1 MVGRGSRQ
9 VRELGAGRRGRGG
22 RGRGSRPAPMPSRPS
37 PRTPPTRD
45 EDVVVRVHQR
55 GQHLGQVGQRLGEHA
70 ALVARV
76 QVACRPPHLQRQAD
90 HAAHAVG
97 DAGQPLAHPQRVGD
111 YHQARALKPPQVLSH
126 GVVEAGGALVAW
138 GCAVGAGGGS
148 TGERSAGALPA
159 RHTAPRRCRRRSC
172 PDRRR
177 PLTFSSSPSIKKTTL
192 VGQAGAAALAVLQQL
207 LDRVHKGKH
216 GACTAGEEG

>member
-138 GCAVGAGGGS
+138 GCAVGAGWGQYGRAFQQEPS
-148 TGERSAGALPA
+148 QLATQRRAAAAAAAVPTAAAPSRSPPRPQSRRPRWWAG
-159 RHTAPRRCRRRSC
+159 RCRRAC
-172 PDRRR
+172 
-177 PLTFSSSPSIKKTTL
+177 SPP
-192 VGQAGAAALAVLQQL
+192 AAP
-207 LDRVHKGKH
+207 
-216 GACTAGEEG
+216 